1 MKHSS
6 VARANLGIDR
16 RTLDEKVYDRL
27 RGAIIGGVFVPGQVL
42 TLRTLAEDFGTSLMP
57 VRNAV
62 TRLAVEQ
69 ALEVRPNTSIK
80 VPRLSPAQFD
90 EVTEIR
96 LALEPMAARQAAGRA
111 DPAEIAALAALNA
124 EMASADRVTYLAQN
138 MEFHFRLYAQADR
151 PMLNQMIQ
159 SVWLR
164 VGPLFHTLKTT
175 HPNTS
180 LANHREAI
188 AALEKGD
195 GPAAAAAIA
204 ADIGDAAAAIR
215 VLMEHDSGD

>member
-27 RGAIIGGVFVPGQVL
+27 RGAIMGGVFVPGQVL

-80 VPRLSPAQFD
+80 VPRLSPAQF
-90 EVTEIR
+90 
-96 LALEPMAARQAAGRA
+96 ALEPMAARQAAGRA

-180 LANHREAI
+180 LANHRDAI

-195 GPAAAAAIA
+195 GRAAAAAIA

-215 VLMEHDSGD
+215 VLMERDSGN

>member
-1 MKHSS
+1 
-6 VARANLGIDR
+6 
-16 RTLDEKVYDRL
+16 
-27 RGAIIGGVFVPGQVL
+27 
-42 TLRTLAEDFGTSLMP
+42 
-57 VRNAV
+57 
-62 TRLAVEQ
+62 
-69 ALEVRPNTSIK
+69 
-80 VPRLSPAQFD
+80 
-90 EVTEIR
+90 
-96 LALEPMAARQAAGRA
+96 MAARQAAARA
-111 DPAEIAALAALNA
+111 NSAEIAALAALDA
-124 EMASADRVTYLAQN
+124 EMASADRVTYLARN

-215 VLMEHDSGD
+215 VLMGNATAATEPPRFRPPRRRVVGRQV